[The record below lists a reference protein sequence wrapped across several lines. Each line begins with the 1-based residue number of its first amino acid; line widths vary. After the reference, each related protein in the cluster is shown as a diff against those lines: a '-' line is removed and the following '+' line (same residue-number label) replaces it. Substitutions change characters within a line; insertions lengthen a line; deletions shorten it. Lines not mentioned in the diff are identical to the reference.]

1 MSRTRKEQRG
11 GARAG
16 FTLIELVVAILIL
29 TIGILGLAGTSAVI
43 TRQMG
48 SGAKQTLAAAIA
60 QSRIETVR
68 SQACETLVAT
78 TGGPATTSGLTE
90 SWTIVPGTRRVDVT
104 VTVSYDMANGTKT
117 FPFSSSI
124 PCI

>member
-1 MSRTRKEQRG
+1 MSRTRNGRNG
-11 GARAG
+11 GARGG

-48 SGAKQTLAAAIA
+48 GGAKQTLAAAIA
-60 QSRIETVR
+60 QSRIEMLR
-68 SQACETLVAT
+68 SQPCESLVAT
-78 TGGPATTSGLTE
+78 TGGPVSTSGLTE
-90 SWTIVPGTRRVDVT
+90 SWTVVPQTRRVDVT
-104 VTVSYDMANGTKT
+104 VTVTYDVPSGTKT